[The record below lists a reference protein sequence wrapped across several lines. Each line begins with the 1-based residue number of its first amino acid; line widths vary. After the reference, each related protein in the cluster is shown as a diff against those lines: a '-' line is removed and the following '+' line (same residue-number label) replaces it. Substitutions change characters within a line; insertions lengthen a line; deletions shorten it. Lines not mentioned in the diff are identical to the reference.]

1 MARTARSG
9 TRLDTVLFAVCGA
22 FSLLFAGILP
32 GNVRES
38 FAAGLRRTVVAPL
51 VSLQRRAELSRSA
64 FLTHDAITA
73 QRDSV
78 AVRALGV
85 AEIEGENR
93 QLRALLGLGAKL
105 HWGFVAAEAMH
116 AEDTHAR
123 TPSEDYTLTLTAGSR
138 AGVRPFS
145 PVVAPGGLVGM
156 VRSVDPTMSLA
167 ITWADPDF
175 RVSAMTADGSA
186 FGIVQA
192 HLGTGPERFLL
203 ELRGVPF
210 RNTLTP
216 GVLVVS
222 SGWGGVF
229 PRGIPVGTVLG
240 EVKTAEGWARTYLV
254 RPAVPP
260 PEISSVMILQ
270 PQRVTAGVE
279 SVWASVIAADSAA
292 RKVSAAGDSIA
303 RLAAQEEVAARRAA
317 LGTTGATDSLAAA
330 QQAAVPRTH
339 AESVAVATGAIV
351 SHPTSVPARPAT
363 PHPAA
368 PRPTDSANARRR
380 PPADSARRT
389 APRLDTLIPSTIP
402 SAQPTGG
409 RQ

>member
-1 MARTARSG
+1 
-9 TRLDTVLFAVCGA
+9 VLFAVCGA

-78 AVRALGV
+78 AMRSLGV
-85 AEIEGENR
+85 AEIESENR
-93 QLRALLGLGAKL
+93 HLRALLGLGAKL
-105 HWGFVAAEAMH
+105 QWGFVAAEAMH

-192 HLGTGPERFLL
+192 HLGTGPERYLL

-270 PQRVTAGVE
+270 PQRVSAGVE
-279 SVWASVIAADSAA
+279 TVWASVIAADSAA

-317 LGTTGATDSLAAA
+317 LGTAGATDSLTAA
-330 QQAAVPRTH
+330 QQAAVPKTH

-351 SHPTSVPARPAT
+351 SRPTPVPARPAT
-363 PHPAA
+363 PRPVT
-368 PRPTDSANARRR
+368 PKPTDSASARRR